1 MNRLPNPF
9 RLATSILPS
18 NNPTRPFTIESP
30 SPTPSSAIAL
40 GSLSNAVK
48 MRVCSS
54 SSIPVPVSSTIS
66 VNTPWSN
73 CVRTVTLPRSVNLIA
88 LDNKLLPICIILS
101 LSPITTASS
110 ALSTFSKRF
119 FPAASGI
126 KFVSKIS
133 VTAHNLNGTGTA
145 FSPPL
150 SNRKNPNREFSMED
164 MCPATCRMFRLYSL
178 HFDTSLSVE
187 SNSA

>member
-1 MNRLPNPF
+1 MLHQITRVLTYRASHPVIRKHFPDCRQQNGVIVQYQYRIGPYGNPAPAALRHRFLCHSQRKTDSDRLPNPF

-101 LSPITTASS
+101 LSPITTASP

-119 FPAASGI
+119 FLPPAA
-126 KFVSKIS
+126 
-133 VTAHNLNGTGTA
+133 
-145 FSPPL
+145 
-150 SNRKNPNREFSMED
+150 
-164 MCPATCRMFRLYSL
+164 
-178 HFDTSLSVE
+178 
-187 SNSA
+187 